1 MRPLAK
7 CLAALAIFGLA
18 LAIPATGSAEE
29 SDPFGALIDQARQVV
44 DQITTD
50 LKLHATLYH
59 SGANGV
65 GHRDSLGCAVVP
77 MRTLAVDP
85 TVIPKRAV
93 VFIKET
99 VGMLLPDGSV
109 HDGMWYASDT
119 GGAIKG
125 KTVDLFTGSAKTSL
139 QQFGKLNIATLNA
152 AVVGS
157 FDGCPPK

>member
-7 CLAALAIFGLA
+7 CLAALGAISLA
-18 LAIPATGSAEE
+18 LAVPATSWAED
-29 SDPFGALIDQARQVV
+29 SDPIGALIEKALTVVEQV
-44 DQITTD
+44 TN

-65 GHRDSLGCAVVP
+65 GHRDSLGCSVAP

-85 TVIPKRAV
+85 TVIPKRSI

-99 VGMLLPDGSV
+99 VGMLLPDGST

-125 KTVDLFTGSAKTSL
+125 KTVDLFTGSNRTSL
-139 QQFGKLNIATLNA
+139 IQFGRLNIANLNA
-152 AVVGS
+152 AVVGT
-157 FDGCPPK
+157 FQGCPPK

>member
-7 CLAALAIFGLA
+7 CLAALGAISLA
-18 LAIPATGSAEE
+18 LAIPAASSAEE
-29 SDPFGALIDQARQVV
+29 SDPIGALIDKALSAVERV
-44 DQITTD
+44 TN

-65 GHRDSLGCAVVP
+65 GHRDSLGCAVAP

-85 TVIPKRAV
+85 TVIPKRSI

-99 VGMLLPDGSV
+99 VGMLLPDGST

-125 KTVDLFTGSAKTSL
+125 QTVDLFTGSNRKSL
-139 QQFGKLNIATLNA
+139 IQFGKLNIATLNA
-152 AVVGS
+152 AVVGTFS
-157 FDGCPPK
+157 GCPPK